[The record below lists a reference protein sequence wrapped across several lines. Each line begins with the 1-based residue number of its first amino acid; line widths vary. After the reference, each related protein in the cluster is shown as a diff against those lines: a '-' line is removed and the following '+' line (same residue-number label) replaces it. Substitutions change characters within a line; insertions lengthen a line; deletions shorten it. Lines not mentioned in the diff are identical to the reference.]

1 MGARATHTL
10 PWLVI
15 IAVGLAVPG
24 CGEDSQ
30 PRTQREGQRTAGPPA
45 RTEARIVPT
54 GTTLEIRTHTVLS
67 TARNRPGDAFTASLA
82 GPLVDARGT
91 IIVPADALVRG
102 RVTAVAAP
110 AEVGQPAVLQLAF
123 EAISF
128 AGRSF
133 PLQARVEEVIGR
145 TEISALPGVTVGTAA
160 GTAIGLDAMDG
171 EPILPRGTGLLI
183 RVADPIQIN
192 RRVGG
197 AA

>member
-1 MGARATHTL
+1 VGPRVTHTL
-10 PWLVI
+10 AWLVI
-15 IAVGLAVPG
+15 LAVGLVVAG
-24 CGEDSQ
+24 CGDDGQ
-30 PRTQREGQRTAGPPA
+30 PRAPRDGQRAAAPTV
-45 RTEARIVPT
+45 RNEARIVPT

-67 TARNRPGDAFTASLA
+67 AARNRPGDAFTASLA
-82 GPLVDARGT
+82 GPLVDARGA
-91 IIVPADALVRG
+91 IIVPADARVRG

-128 AGRSF
+128 AGRSV
-133 PLQARVEEVIGR
+133 PLQAQVEEVIGR

-160 GTAIGLDAMDG
+160 GTAIGLDATDG

-183 RVADPIQIN
+183 RVVAPIQVN
-192 RRVGG
+192 RRGGG